1 MKARIASLAVGGLL
15 TLATTSAPVH
25 AQDDEASED
34 EASEDESLEDD
45 AEGEDGGE
53 EGEQAADATGDGGE
67 GSEEGDIGVDPEL
80 AGAASS
86 PVELPGKSYQ
96 FVGFRYRGI
105 IVPKFMMNLFG
116 DGGTTVYI
124 HSFGP
129 EYAIRRDGFEYQF
142 ALWFANYSMGPT
154 PFKAKDD
161 PVEGWEIVESKL
173 KIIYLTADFLW
184 SNEISPEFAIN
195 YGMGAGLGI
204 VFGDLPRWQAYP
216 VGDPS
221 DPDNYQKCS
230 GPGVPNAQFCDN
242 DEDRQ
247 HYGDSEESW
256 AGGGSKPIVFPW
268 FALQTGLRYKPA
280 KEFVGRLDVGFGLS
294 GFFIGIGADYG
305 LP

>member
-1 MKARIASLAVGGLL
+1 MKARIASLALGGLL
-15 TLATTSAPVH
+15 ALGTTSLPAS
-25 AQDDEASED
+25 AQDDEDAEED
-34 EASEDESLEDD
+34 EASEDEDDGDEDEDD
-45 AEGEDGGE
+45 EDKDEDEDEGDKDEGDKDEDEAGE
-53 EGEQAADATGDGGE
+53 AGDEGTE
-67 GSEEGDIGVDPEL
+67 GSEEFTDN
-80 AGAASS
+80 ASS
-86 PVELPGKSYQ
+86 PVELPGRAYK

-129 EYAIRRDGFEYQF
+129 EFALRRDGFEYQF
-142 ALWFANYSMGPT
+142 SLWFANYAMGPT

-161 PVEGWEIVESKL
+161 PVEGWEIVESEI

-184 SNEISPEFAIN
+184 SNEISPEFSIN
-195 YGMGAGLGI
+195 YGMGAGFGI

-216 VGDPS
+216 IGDPS
-221 DPDNYQKCS
+221 DPDNYVKCN
-230 GPGVPNAQFCDN
+230 GPGNPNAQFCDF
-242 DEDRQ
+242 DEDRD

-256 AGGGSKPIVFPW
+256 AGGGSK
-268 FALQTGLRYKPA
+268 FAIQTGLRFKPT
-280 KEFVGRLDVGFGLS
+280 KEFVGRLDFGFGLS

>member
-1 MKARIASLAVGGLL
+1 MKARIASLALGGLL
-15 TLATTSAPVH
+15 TFAFTPSPVH
-25 AQDDEASED
+25 AQDDEEFEEESFGDEEESADEESAD
-34 EASEDESLEDD
+34 EAEKSTE
-45 AEGEDGGE
+45 E
-53 EGEQAADATGDGGE
+53 EGEGE
-67 GSEEGDIGVDPEL
+67 GGKEGDIGAEPEL
-80 AGAASS
+80 AGTGDS
-86 PVELPGKSYQ
+86 PVELPGKTYQ

-129 EYAIRRDGFEYQF
+129 EFAIRRDGFEYQF
-142 ALWFANYSMGPT
+142 ALWFANYAMGPT

-216 VGDPS
+216 VGPES
-221 DPDNYQKCS
+221 DPDSYVKCN
-230 GPGVPNAQFCDN
+230 GPNNPNPRFCDT

-268 FALQTGLRYKPA
+268 FAIQTGLRYKPA
-280 KEFVGRLDVGFGLS
+280 KEFVGRLDLGFGLS